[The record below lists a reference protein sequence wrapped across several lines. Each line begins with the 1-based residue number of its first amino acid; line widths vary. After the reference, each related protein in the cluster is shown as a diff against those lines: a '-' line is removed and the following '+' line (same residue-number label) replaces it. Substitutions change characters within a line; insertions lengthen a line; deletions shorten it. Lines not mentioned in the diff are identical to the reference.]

1 MRRIFVVAALLAV
14 LVMGMAGAALAGSGA
29 GAINLSFPVGA
40 RYNALGEA
48 GTALSQDATSMW
60 WNPGGLAFLPQR
72 PKDHDVHV
80 MYSRLAEGLAD
91 DIGLTWLGYAAPMG
105 STGAI
110 GAYFNYLDMGDQ
122 QATDEN
128 GDPKGLFSSYMFAFG
143 ANYGVRVTRNIGVG
157 LGVKYFRDK
166 LSDDSMIQDP
176 QGGGSGDSFGVDVG
190 LLWKVPSLRSNIGL
204 AVANLGP
211 DIKHVDADQS
221 DPMPRKATLGIAFSL
236 YHSEFMGLLVVAD
249 YLAPLYKWDND
260 QEDYGFGL
268 DTAQEEF
275 GYGVEWNYLRSLY
288 VRFGYKSAAYGDI
301 RDTTFGFG
309 VDMDRWVGQAITFDF
324 ASVPQARG
332 LPKVSRLS
340 FGYRF

>member
-1 MRRIFVVAALLAV
+1 MRRILMVAALGAV
-14 LVMGMAGAALAGSGA
+14 LIMGFAGSALAGSGA
-29 GAINLSFPVGA
+29 GAINLSFPIGA

-72 PKDHDVHV
+72 EKDHDLHV
-80 MYSRLAEGLAD
+80 MQSSLAEGLAD
-91 DIGLTWLGYAAPMG
+91 DIGLYWAGYAAPAG
-105 STGAI
+105 PQGAW
-110 GAYFNYLDMGDQ
+110 GVYFNYLDMGDQ

-128 GDPKGLFSSYMFAFG
+128 GQPIGEFSSYMFAIG
-143 ANYGVRVTRNIGVG
+143 ANYGVRIHPKLGVG

-166 LSDDSMIQDP
+166 LSDIIQDSA
-176 QGGGSGDSFGVDVG
+176 GGGSGDSFGVDLG
-190 LLWKVPSLRSNIGL
+190 LLWKVPAIRSNIGF

-221 DPMPRKATLGIAFSL
+221 DPMPRKATIGIAFSV
-236 YHSEFMGLLVVAD
+236 YHSEYMGLLLVGD
-249 YLAPLYKWDND
+249 YLAPLYNWDD
-260 QEDYGFGL
+260 DKDDYGFGL
-268 DTAQEEF
+268 DLDQEEF
-275 GYGVEWNYLRSLY
+275 GYGVEWNYLRALF
-288 VRFGYKSAAYGDI
+288 VRFGYKSASYGDI

-309 VDMDRWVGQAITFDF
+309 VDMDPWTGQAITFDF

-332 LPKVSRLS
+332 LPKVTRLS

>member
-1 MRRIFVVAALLAV
+1 MKRIYLLAVLGAV
-14 LVMGMAGAALAGSGA
+14 LVMGLASAASAGSGA
-29 GAINLSFPVGA
+29 GAINLSFPIGA

-72 PKDHDVHV
+72 PKNHDIHI
-80 MYSRLAEGLAD
+80 MQSSLAEGLAE
-91 DIGLTWLGYAAPMG
+91 DIGLYWAGYAAPMG
-105 STGAI
+105 SHGAF
-110 GAYFNYLDMGDQ
+110 GGYLNYLDMGDQ

-128 GDPKGLFSSYMFAFG
+128 GQPIGLFSSYMFAFG
-143 ANYGVRVTRNIGVG
+143 LNYGVRVSKNVGVG

-166 LSDDSMIQDP
+166 LSDDAVIQDS
-176 QGGGSGDSFGVDVG
+176 QGGGSGDSFGVDLGV
-190 LLWKVPSLRSNIGL
+190 LWKVPSLRSNFGL

-221 DPMPRKATLGIAFSL
+221 DPMPRKLTLGLAFSL
-236 YHSEFMGLLVVAD
+236 YHSEYMGLLIVGD
-249 YLAPLYKWDND
+249 YLAPLYKWDD
-260 QEDYGFGL
+260 TKDDYGFGL

-275 GYGVEWNYLRSLY
+275 GFGIEWNYLRALY

-309 VDMDRWVGQAITFDF
+309 VDLDRWTGQAITFDF
-324 ASVPQARG
+324 AQVPQAEG

-340 FGYRF
+340 LGYRF